1 MANQQHSSEIHVQLD
16 DAQALQGI
24 RALSDMFARMQ
35 QTAQQALQAT
45 GQTSTQ
51 QSSQRQAQSA
61 AEKQA
66 AREAREAEKQ
76 RAREAKEATRAQRE
90 EERKQERDTRDAA
103 RRAEQERKEGVR
115 RVEREQAAADRERL
129 AREKSAERDTRDE
142 ARRVEREQAAA
153 ERERLAR
160 EQSAERDRRQQENAE
175 ARKLREEEGLR
186 DRGRQLLAQSAM
198 AAAQAVASG
207 SGSGLLSA
215 GAQGLGGGL
224 SRLGAGREG
233 RMGTALRGLGAGLPV
248 VGGLVGA
255 ALEARMG
262 RVGDVMGLER
272 PQTELV
278 TGAGYSFDQLYGA
291 RAAGAGLGFTDAQT
305 LATLSQVAR
314 GTQMRATLPVATM
327 RALMQEELAGV
338 SVGALSG
345 FAGGGA
351 LGGGARGDVGVEL
364 GTALKLS
371 ATGRG
376 MGLSG
381 AGVERLLAS
390 VAQNTSRMAERGLT
404 PDTESFGDFVTAVSA
419 AAQAA
424 GARQVMGVGAVRA
437 AGRVTGMA
445 QGALGQITGQFGGLG
460 QSALL
465 AAAGRGARSPLEM
478 IANLEQLSG
487 DPRAALAAMSG
498 AGLRGD
504 TLRMALVGGGASLA
518 EAGALMGAGNLGMSA
533 AGLSPTEQAQ
543 QARGMRVSTISAVRD
558 NQLTRIVESDPASVK
573 ALMDLNATLEKMSL
587 QMTRSDGVVV
597 QTVEGVGAV
606 MEKLLPAVEKLG
618 DVTATLIRMFG
629 GK

>member
-51 QSSQRQAQSA
+51 QSSQRQSQSA

-76 RAREAKEATRAQRE
+76 RAREAKEASRAQRE

-103 RRAEQERKEGVR
+103 RRAEQERREGVR
-115 RVEREQAAADRERL
+115 RA
-129 AREKSAERDTRDE
+129 
-142 ARRVEREQAAA
+142 EREQAAA

-160 EQSAERDRRQQENAE
+160 EKSTEREQSTAARRAEREQAAAERDRRLQENAE
-175 ARKLREEEGLR
+175 ARKLREEEMLR

-198 AAAQAVASG
+198 AGAQAVASG
-207 SGSGLLSA
+207 SGAGLLQA
-215 GAQGLGGGL
+215 GAQGLGAGL

-233 RMGTALRGLGAGLPV
+233 RLGGALRGLGAGLPV

-278 TGAGYSFDQLYGA
+278 TGAGYEFDQLYRA
-291 RAAGAGLGFTDAQT
+291 RAAGARLGFTDAQT
-305 LATLSQVAR
+305 LATLQQVAR
-314 GTQMRATLPVATM
+314 GTQMRATLPVDTM

-371 ATGRG
+371 ATGRA

-381 AGVERLLAS
+381 AGVERLLAA

-404 PDTESFGDFVTAVSA
+404 LDTESFGDFVTAVSA
-419 AAQAA
+419 AAQST

-437 AGRVTGMA
+437 AGRLTGMA
-445 QGALGQITGQFGGLG
+445 QGALGQVTGQFGGLG

-487 DPRAALAAMSG
+487 DPRAALAAMR
-498 AGLRGD
+498 GLGLGGD

-518 EAGALMGAGNLGMSA
+518 EAGALMGAGNIGMNP
-533 AGLSPTEQAQ
+533 AGLSRAEQAQ
-543 QARGMRVSTISAVRD
+543 QARGMQVSSIVATKD
-558 NQLTRIVESDPASVK
+558 NQLTRIVESDPASVQ
-573 ALMDLNATLEKMSL
+573 ALMNLNATLEKMSL
-587 QMTRSDGVVV
+587 QLTRSDGAVIK
-597 QTVEGVGAV
+597 TVEGVGAV
-606 MEKLLPAVEKLG
+606 METLLPAVEKLSDAVAG
-618 DVTATLIRMFG
+618 MIRFFG
-629 GK
+629 GR